1 VRWSKS
7 ATAIRAWSFPIS
19 ATSTSTK
26 RDPAAAV
33 RLAEQV
39 FAALAH
45 PSRRQI
51 LLTLQFRGGE
61 MTAGEIAERFG
72 CTWPTTSRHLKVLRE
87 AGLVTKVRK
96 GCEQVYSPQRRRLR
110 TVVGDWLSW
119 FSEKANT

>member
-1 VRWSKS
+1 
-7 ATAIRAWSFPIS
+7 
-19 ATSTSTK
+19 
-26 RDPAAAV
+26 
-33 RLAEQV
+33 
-39 FAALAH
+39 
-45 PSRRQI
+45 
-51 LLTLQFRGGE
+51 

-96 GCEQVYSPQRRRLR
+96 GCEQVYSLQRRRLR

>member
-1 VRWSKS
+1 V
-7 ATAIRAWSFPIS
+7 TAILAWSFPIS
-19 ATSTSTK
+19 ATSTSAK

-33 RLAEQV
+33 RLTEQV

-72 CTWPTTSRHLKVLRE
+72 CTWPTTSRHLKILRE

-96 GCEQVYSPQRRRLR
+96 GREQVYSLQRHCLQSVLR
-110 TVVGDWLSW
+110 EWLGW
-119 FSEKANT
+119 FSEKAKT

>member
-1 VRWSKS
+1 M
-7 ATAIRAWSFPIS
+7 S

-33 RLAEQV
+33 RLTEQV

-96 GCEQVYSPQRRRLR
+96 GREQVYSLQQDFLR
-110 TVVGDWLSW
+110 SVLCEWLGW
-119 FSEKANT
+119 FSKKART